1 MNSRLFEV
9 GLFKPTDPGGVKT
22 SPEMIL
28 RSWDADTL
36 LRSTP
41 WLKLENMGG
50 RNIYIRPSGEHH
62 FSLVDDVTA
71 SNIERMKS
79 SGFQPAVVVETSPGN
94 FQAWLNHG
102 QRLPRDF
109 GTTVARALAQK
120 FEGDTKAA
128 DWRHFGRLAGFTNQK
143 EKHRQATGLFPY
155 VGLIDA
161 SGIIYP
167 QAETFLSDVQKRF
180 ETEQQNRRDRMAASV
195 GTKGVTDRFKSIEEF
210 RRNPAYGGDGTRV
223 DLAFALY
230 AAGRGLSEGQIRSA
244 LRSRDLSHKG
254 SERRQEDYLDRTIR
268 KAFNLREPSRCR

>member
-1 MNSRLFEV
+1 
-9 GLFKPTDPGGVKT
+9 
-22 SPEMIL
+22 
-28 RSWDADTL
+28 
-36 LRSTP
+36 
-41 WLKLENMGG
+41 MGG
-50 RNIYIRPSGEHH
+50 RNIYIRPSGEHQ

-102 QRLPRDF
+102 QRLPKDL

-120 FEGDTKAA
+120 FEGDVKAA

-155 VGLIDA
+155 VRLIDA
-161 SGIIYP
+161 AGVIYP
-167 QAETFLSDVQKRF
+167 QAENFLSDVQQRF
-180 ETEQQNRRDRMAASV
+180 ETDQQIRRDRMAASIRNRS
-195 GTKGVTDRFKSIEEF
+195 VTDRIKSIEDF

-230 AAGRGLSEGQIRSA
+230 AAGRGLSEGEIKSS

-254 SERRQEDYLDRTIR
+254 SERRQEGYLDRTIR
-268 KAFNLREPSRCR
+268 KAFALKETSRSR